1 MHPYRRLLAWQACH
15 ELNLKVIEVT
25 ANWPSSERFELT
37 SQLRR
42 AAWSAAAN
50 IVEGSAR
57 RGPREFRHFLDIA
70 LGSLAELEYG
80 LELAR
85 DRALLTVDRYDLIE
99 LTRSKAS
106 RLTWGLYDRIRKL

>member
-1 MHPYRRLLAWQACH
+1 MHPYRQLLAWQACH
-15 ELNLKVIEVT
+15 ALNLAIIEMT
-25 ANWPSSERFELT
+25 ARWPSSERFELS

-57 RGPREFRHFLDIA
+57 RGPREFRRFLDIS

-85 DRALLTVDRYDLIE
+85 DRALLTDERYEVIE
-99 LTRSKAS
+99 SIRSKAS
-106 RLTWGLYDRIRKL
+106 RVTWGLYNRIRTL